1 MKRYSYLIIFLG
13 LLIAGGFLTT
23 LNQSGGIGNF
33 LPFLRQTSDAAA
45 STDVIESWQA
55 EQLFLMLGFI
65 MINVVGIA
73 ATLAGIFWF
82 LNRGVA
88 EAKAQA
94 EAEAEKSA

>member
-23 LNQSGGIGNF
+23 LNQSGGIGSF
-33 LPFLRQTSDAAA
+33 LPFLRQTGDAAA
-45 STDVIESWQA
+45 STDAIEPWQA
-55 EQLFLMLGFI
+55 EQLFLLISFV
-65 MINVVGIA
+65 MINIIGIG
-73 ATLAGIFWF
+73 ATLAGLFWF

-94 EAEAEKSA
+94 EAEETA